1 MCVMC
6 VCVGRVCG
14 SGQAA
19 HMNQRLFRPLRQ
31 TCRSEA
37 HIVKHQCLTSKGAMP
52 TKRKLI
58 QVIGLGEKYTK
69 EAKPSVST
77 ANSDLLD
84 SVFRETESS

>member
-6 VCVGRVCG
+6 VRVGRVCG

-58 QVIGLGEKYTK
+58 QVIGLGDKYTK

-77 ANSDLLD
+77 ANSDLLN
-84 SVFRETESS
+84 SSYVFDV